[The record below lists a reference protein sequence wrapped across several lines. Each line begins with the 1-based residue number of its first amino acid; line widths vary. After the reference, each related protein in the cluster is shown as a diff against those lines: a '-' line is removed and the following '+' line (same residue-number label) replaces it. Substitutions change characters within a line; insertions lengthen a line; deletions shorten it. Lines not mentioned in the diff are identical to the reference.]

1 VAEPADLVDE
11 QRRADFVRNFDRII
25 DGATAALADNPSASM
40 TEIAARSGVVRAT
53 LYRHFPAREDLLRA
67 IYRSALANIDSAIKG
82 AEPERG
88 TAIEALEREIEALVG
103 VIGRFRA
110 LVEQRL
116 DFPDLLPEAEAT
128 FTPIYALVERGQEQ
142 GSVRKDLPAPWLA
155 TVVIMLSVSAVRS
168 IDLGEL
174 ESTEA
179 ATAAKRTILAALA
192 G

>member
-40 TEIAARSGVVRAT
+40 TEIAERSGVVRAT
-53 LYRHFPAREDLLRA
+53 LYRHFPAREDLFRA
-67 IYRSALANIDSAIKG
+67 IYRSALANIDAAIKA

-103 VIGRFRA
+103 VIGRYRT

-116 DFPDLLPEAEAT
+116 DFPDLRPEADAT
-128 FTPIYALVERGQEQ
+128 FTPFYALVKRGQEQ
-142 GSVRKDLPAPWLA
+142 GSIRDDLPAPWLA
-155 TVVIMLSVSAVRS
+155 TVVIMLCVSAVRS
-168 IDLGEL
+168 TDLGEL
-174 ESTEA
+174 KSTEA

>member
-1 VAEPADLVDE
+1 MAEPADLVDE

-25 DGATAALADNPSASM
+25 DGATAALGDNPSASM

-67 IYRSALANIDSAIKG
+67 IYRSALANIDAAVKA

-103 VIGRFRA
+103 VIGRYRT

-116 DFPDLLPEAEAT
+116 DFPDLRPEADAT
-128 FTPIYALVERGQEQ
+128 FTPIYALVERGQKEH
-142 GSVRKDLPAPWLA
+142 SVRDDLPASWLA
-155 TVVIMLSVSAVRS
+155 SVVIMLSVSAVRS
-168 IDLGEL
+168 ADSGEL
-174 ESTEA
+174 DSTGA